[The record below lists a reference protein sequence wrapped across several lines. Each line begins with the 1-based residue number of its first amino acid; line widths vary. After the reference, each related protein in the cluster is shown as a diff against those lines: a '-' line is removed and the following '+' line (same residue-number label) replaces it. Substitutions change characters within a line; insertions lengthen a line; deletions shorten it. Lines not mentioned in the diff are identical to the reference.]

1 MSNATDNIAIV
12 ANELSLNTR
21 QVQATAD
28 LLNEGGTVPFI
39 ARYRKEATNSLDEVQ
54 VLAIRDRLSQLEEL
68 DKRRDAILKSLE
80 ERSLLSDELKA
91 KVTVAKNMAEL
102 EDIYLPFRPKRRTKA
117 MAAKEKGLE
126 PLAKEIFDCN
136 LDNPKKTA
144 ETFISEEKGVTNAED
159 ALSGAR
165 DIIAEWINENQQVR
179 TQSRHY
185 WTKKSNL
192 KSTVVSGKDADAVK
206 FKDYYDWSE
215 PIESAPSHRVL
226 ALLRG
231 EKEGLLKVEVGP
243 QSDDLIKQL
252 ENFLI
257 KRRNPCAEQ
266 IKLALADCYK
276 RLLAPSM
283 ETEIR
288 QLYKTKADIEAIKVF
303 SDNIR
308 QLLMAPPLGQVP
320 ILAVDPGF
328 RTGCKLALLN
338 EQGKLLHHDVIYL
351 HEAESAKDA
360 PSSSAG
366 KKIIELCQKH
376 NIGAVAI
383 GNGTAG
389 RESESFVKKLLLK
402 KADGSKIPI
411 VMVNESGASIYSASE
426 VAREE
431 FPNLDLTVRGA
442 VSIGR
447 RLMDPLAELV
457 KIEPKSIGVGQ
468 YQHDVDQTALQSSLD
483 DAVTS
488 CVNSVGVEL
497 NTASK
502 QLLTYVSG
510 LGPQLAGNIVKHREE
525 NGAFKSRTELKKVA
539 RLGAKAYEQAAGF
552 LRIHD
557 GKNPLDTSAVHPESY
572 SVVDSM
578 AADLGCKVAELLQK
592 EELRKKIDIDKYVS
606 EKVGLPTL
614 KDIVNELAKPGRDPR
629 ERFEQVEFADGIN
642 TLNDLKTGMIM
653 DGVVT
658 NVTAFGA
665 FVDIGVHQDG
675 LVHISELAD
684 KFVKVPADVVK
695 VQQKVKVKVMSVDAD
710 RKRISLS
717 MKNLGAK

>member
-1 MSNATDNIAIV
+1 MSNATDNISIV
-12 ANELSLNTR
+12 ANELSLSAK

-54 VLAIRDRLSQLEEL
+54 VLAIRDRLIQLDDL
-68 DKRRDAILKSLE
+68 DKRREAILKSLE
-80 ERSLLSDELKA
+80 ERSLLSDELKT
-91 KVTVAKNMAEL
+91 KVIVAKTMVEL
-102 EDIYLPFRPKRRTKA
+102 EDIYLPYRPKRRTKA

-126 PLAKEIFDCN
+126 PLAQEIFDCA
-136 LDNPKKTA
+136 LDNPRKTA
-144 ETFISEEKGVTNAED
+144 ENFISEEKGVASADD

-179 TQSRHY
+179 TQARHF
-185 WTKKSNL
+185 WTKKSNI
-192 KSTVVSGKDADAVK
+192 KSTVVSGKDTDAVK

-288 QLYKTKADIEAIKVF
+288 QLYKAKADIEAIKVF

-320 ILAVDPGF
+320 MLAVDPGF
-328 RTGCKLALLN
+328 RTGCKLAVLDQ
-338 EQGKLLHHDVIYL
+338 QGKLLHHDVIYL
-351 HEAESAKDA
+351 HEAEAAKEA
-360 PSSSAG
+360 SSSSAG
-366 KKIIELCQKH
+366 KKLIELCQKH
-376 NIGAVAI
+376 NIGAIAI

-389 RESESFVKKLLLK
+389 RESESFIKKLLLK
-402 KADGSKIPI
+402 KSDGSKIPI

-468 YQHDVDQTALQSSLD
+468 YQHDVDQTALQKSLD

-572 SVVDSM
+572 SVVDAM

-592 EELRKKIDIDKYVS
+592 EELRRKIDINKYITDKI
-606 EKVGLPTL
+606 GLPTL

-629 ERFEQVEFADGIN
+629 DRFEQVEFADGIN
-642 TLNDLKTGMIM
+642 TINDLKTGMIM